1 MATNFNIEITS
12 PEGATFNTE
21 NKHVGGKI
29 FAVPKLQA
37 KDVAPSA
44 SAQSV
49 APDEGYAGLSA
60 VNVAA
65 VTAAVDPNIVPD
77 NIKQGVTILGVTGT
91 LSGGGGDV
99 PSLYAPTI
107 AINNSGVLTVTDT
120 RNGAF
125 AYKYYLVINN
135 TQGTEIT
142 NKTIDLTTIFA
153 DYAVGTYNVKVRVV
167 GQPDNELQAA
177 DSNVVTYGVYSISYN
192 LSHVTASVAPTKI
205 QAYTQVEITVAADT
219 DYFLPADITIGNAS
233 IVEYDITTG
242 KLVIGKATGEVS
254 VTIEG
259 TQDQPIVAK
268 GKIITIEGKQYRV
281 LKVAGNVVE
290 VLAMYDASTSQQFN
304 DTSKTVVFTGGA
316 TGQQYQ
322 GSDLDTYLNETFFA
336 TLSATMQAAIV
347 PKAINQD
354 MWDYSSSEPSSG
366 TYYHQTYGTSN
377 RYYFD
382 NQNGTAY
389 GTAEV
394 GSRNVYALSVKD
406 VIDYLGVSAGGDF
419 ADTDI
424 WQMFWNDNSSHSGQ
438 YPWLRSAY
446 RRGSDS
452 AFYVSGSSGNLSD
465 GIYYGRNRARPA
477 FQIDLSK
484 VEWSAE

>member
-1 MATNFNIEITS
+1 MAKNNNLTDFLT
-12 PEGATFNTE
+12 
-21 NKHVGGKI
+21 
-29 FAVPKLQA
+29 
-37 KDVAPSA
+37 DVANA
-44 SAQSV
+44 IRTKK
-49 APDEGYAGLSA
+49 G
-60 VNVAA
+60 
-65 VTAAVDPNIVPD
+65 T
-77 NIKQGVTILGVTGT
+77 TGT
-91 LSGGGGDV
+91 INPQDFSSEIASISGGGDV

-107 AINNSGVLTVTDT
+107 ALNNSGVLTVTDT

-142 NKTIDLTTIFA
+142 NKTIDLTTVFA

-177 DSNVVTYGVYSISYN
+177 DSNVITYGVYSISYN
-192 LSHVTASVAPTKI
+192 LTHVTASTAPTRI
-205 QAYTQVEITVAADT
+205 QQGMNATIMLAADA
-219 DYFLPADITIGNAS
+219 DWFLPADVSVSNAS
-233 IVEYDITTG
+233 IVEYDVTTG
-242 KLVIGKATGEVS
+242 KLIIGSAKGNVS
-254 VTIEG
+254 VTVVGSDVE
-259 TQDQPIVAK
+259 PIIGK

-304 DTSKTVVFTGGA
+304 ATSKTVVFTGGA

-354 MWDYSSSEPSSG
+354 MWNYSSSVPSSG
-366 TYYHQTYGTSN
+366 DYYHITYGSN
-377 RYYFD
+377 NLYYFD

-394 GSRNVYALSVKD
+394 GSRNVYALSVED

-424 WQMFWNDNSSHSGQ
+424 WQMFWNRSTSISG
-438 YPWLRSAY
+438 YIWLRSAY
-446 RRGSDS
+446 RNDS
-452 AFYVSGSSGNLSD
+452 NYAFYVSGRNGYLNYRYCDSGD
-465 GIYYGRNRARPA
+465 RARPA

-484 VEWSAE
+484 IAYTKN

>member
-44 SAQSV
+44 SAQSI

-91 LSGGGGDV
+91 LSGGGGNV

-107 AINNSGVLTVTDT
+107 ALNDSGVLTVTDT

-142 NKTIDLTTIFA
+142 NKTIDLTTVFA

-192 LSHVTASVAPTKI
+192 LTHVTASVAPTKI

-219 DYFLPADITIGNAS
+219 NYFLPADITIGNAS

-242 KLVIGKATGEVS
+242 KLVIDKATGEVS

-259 TQDQPIVAK
+259 TQDQPITAK

-281 LKVAGNVVE
+281 LKVLGNVAE
-290 VLAMYDASTSQQFN
+290 VLAMYDASTSPKFN
-304 DTSKTVVFTGGA
+304 ATSKTVTFTGGT

-354 MWDYSSSEPSSG
+354 MWEYRASVPSSG
-366 TYYHQTYGTSN
+366 TYYHLTYASGSYYYYDSN
-377 RYYFD
+377 
-382 NQNGTAY
+382 Y

-394 GSRNVYALSVKD
+394 GSRNVYALSIRD
-406 VIDYLGVSAGGDF
+406 VLDYLSVAANGDF
-419 ADTDI
+419 ANTDI
-424 WQMFWNDNSSHSGQ
+424 WQMFWNRSTASGGIL
-438 YPWLRSAY
+438 WLRSA
-446 RRGSDS
+446 S
-452 AFYVSGSSGNLSD
+452 ASNNAGVYCVSGND
-465 GIYYGRNRARPA
+465 GIFNLQNYSNSNHARPV

-484 VEWSAE
+484 VEWSAG